1 VSPFHSIRCMGGG
14 GRLAGP
20 YAGCA
25 CRFGLPGMLET
36 QEGLMVGEERPAGKQ
51 GVSGRSQPGA
61 QLEVRTREFCVS
73 LAQLGTP
80 DHSGACEGPADSM
93 QPRVWGPAG
102 PRARASAASV
112 LSAGRPRACSAAA
125 EARGSRAAQTTTTTA
140 PSWRRSSTSSR
151 RSSTG
156 ARPGPAPNAVLSRM
170 RAGPAAC
177 QRVCRTLANRCAAR
191 GMAQRRSF
199 ALLAGRL
206 HSASDCLTAV

>member
-1 VSPFHSIRCMGGG
+1 LAAWHAGDP
-14 GRLAGP
+14 GRFDTGRGAPCRQAGCVWAEPAGSAARGP
-20 YAGCA
+20 YTVSSA
-25 CRFGLPGMLET
+25 C
-36 QEGLMVGEERPAGKQ
+36 
-51 GVSGRSQPGA
+51 
-61 QLEVRTREFCVS
+61 

-102 PRARASAASV
+102 PRARASAVSV
-112 LSAGRPRACSAAA
+112 PSAGCPRACSAAA
-125 EARGSRAAQTTTTTA
+125 ETRGSRAAQTTTTTA